1 MAHWLRVYNSH
12 SVQLQVE
19 EAVKLHS
26 MQLREP
32 FSRTF
37 DGFAVWTSAEKSG
50 GRLAPAAALTT
61 RDDDDRQTAAGIWS
75 QAARATLWSWLI
87 SASATRQATKS
98 LRWSVDDHLAE
109 LEEGCDLYPFWLLP
123 GAIERLA
130 HPMRFGRSLGFWA
143 GRNMIVGAEESAIL
157 ALIPASLRALG
168 FSQSQ
173 I

>member
-12 SVQLQVE
+12 SVQLQVY
-19 EAVKLHS
+19 
-26 MQLREP
+26 
-32 FSRTF
+32 
-37 DGFAVWTSAEKSG
+37 G
-50 GRLAPAAALTT
+50 PAAALTT
-61 RDDDDRQTAAGIWS
+61 RDDDERRTAAGLVVAWEDDSESRGKKIWP

-109 LEEGCDLYPFWLLP
+109 LEEGCDLYAFWLLP